1 MKYRVIIAGGR
12 KYSLTP
18 RDIQTLNGF
27 TDTIAEVVTG
37 ECKTGADYD
46 AKLWAQFFNIPHKGF
61 PADFKNLGRPAGP
74 IRNSQMINYV
84 CGLDDYPGMLIV
96 FPGGKGTQD
105 ITNKAIK
112 AGLKV
117 LKLADGI
124 ITKVTNDTSG
134 DDDITIDPGY
144 QKFLEEIAE
153 DCKCCP
159 ECHECPCG
167 SCQAGAPCDA
177 YECTCNDDHEDY
189 DEFYEHP

>member
-12 KYSLTP
+12 KYSLTKG
-18 RDIQTLNGF
+18 DIQTLNGF

-37 ECKTGADYD
+37 ECKTGADAD
-46 AKLWAQFFNIPHKGF
+46 AKMWSQFFHIPHKGF
-61 PADFKNLGRPAGP
+61 PADFKKLGKPAGP
-74 IRNSQMINYV
+74 IRNSQMISYV

-96 FPGGKGTQD
+96 FPGGRGTQD

-112 AGLKV
+112 SGLKV
-117 LKLADGI
+117 LKLEDGI

-144 QKFLEEIAE
+144 EKFLEEIAA
-153 DCKCCP
+153 DCKCCH

-167 SCQAGAPCDA
+167 ACQAGAPCDA
-177 YECTCNDDHEDY
+177 FECTCNDDSEDY